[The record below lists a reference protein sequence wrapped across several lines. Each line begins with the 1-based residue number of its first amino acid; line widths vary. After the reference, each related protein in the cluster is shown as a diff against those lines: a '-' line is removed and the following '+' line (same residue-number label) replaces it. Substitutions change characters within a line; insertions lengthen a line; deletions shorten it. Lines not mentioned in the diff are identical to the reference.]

1 MQLSYNYNTTIGAA
15 GGIVDLAP
23 HYIRSFTNEAA
34 TGAIQFGFGVT
45 RGTKAGV
52 GVKLPATA
60 DTAGLFEGIV
70 TNRRTTE
77 LDLEGNLT
85 LRNKC
90 ALGVMTYG
98 VIYAQVVADSACAYG
113 DPVYLMTSG
122 ANAGL
127 FDKVAAGTGNTSI
140 QVKGRFLSAADNGV
154 AIVELF
160 NQSQT

>member
-1 MQLSYNYNTTIGAA
+1 MQTSYSYNTSMGAA

-23 HYIRSFTNEAA
+23 HYIRSFINEAD
-34 TGAIQFGFGVT
+34 TGAVLFGMGVVT
-45 RGTKAGV
+45 GTNAGK
-52 GVKLPATA
+52 GVKVPATA
-60 DTAGLFEGIV
+60 DTATKFEGIV

-90 ALGVMTYG
+90 ALGVMQYG
-98 VIYAQVVADSACAYG
+98 LIYALVAEDVTVAYG
-113 DPVYLMTSG
+113 DPVYLLTSG
-122 ANAGL
+122 DEAGY
-127 FDKVAAGTGNTSI
+127 FSNEAATSPATSVA
-140 QVKGRFLSAADNGV
+140 VKGRFLSAVDNGV